1 MIDVWVVDDH
11 KEHRN
16 EVALLIN
23 EAPDMRCDQV
33 FPDCERLFEFVEGN
47 TGVFMPDVVVMDY
60 QLDAFAIE
68 AHMNG
73 IEGTRRLKQK
83 YPEVAIVMLTIND
96 SVNIIFE
103 AIGSGAC
110 GYIIKPPKIETLLSA
125 IKQAKSGGL
134 WMPPMVAQRV
144 SDYFQAL
151 NSPEENILSDR
162 EKEVLTMMEEGLKQ
176 KQIADILNISRHTVD
191 SHLRNIYKKLHVH
204 SAHEAIAK
212 AIRKGYL

>member
-16 EVALLIN
+16 EVAFLIN
-23 EAPDMRCDQV
+23 EASEMRCNQV
-33 FPDCERLFEFVEGN
+33 FPDCEQMFEFLEGN
-47 TGVFMPDVVVMDY
+47 EGVPMPDVVVMDY
-60 QLDAFAIE
+60 QLNAFAIE
-68 AHMNG
+68 AQMTG
-73 IEGTRRLKQK
+73 IEGTRRLKQE
-83 YPEVAIVMLTIND
+83 YPDLAIVMLTIND

-144 SDYFQAL
+144 SEYFQAH
-151 NSPEENILSDR
+151 NTPEKNILSDR
-162 EKEVLTMMEEGLKQ
+162 EIEVLGMMEEGVKQ
-176 KQIADILNISRHTVD
+176 KQIAGFLNISRHTVD